1 MKNDSPITSPNIPM
15 AKVRPQELQMYVK
28 SSELPT
34 SMTAIRLWRQLC
46 VRKYLDEGK
55 SLHTVLSVFA
65 QPLHD
70 EIKTYY
76 HCCLDDDDYPFTISN
91 PRR

>member
-1 MKNDSPITSPNIPM
+1 
-15 AKVRPQELQMYVK
+15 MYGK

-34 SMTAIRLWRQLC
+34 SMAAIWLWRQLY
-46 VRKYLDEGK
+46 VRKQLDEGK

-65 QPLHD
+65 KSLRD

-76 HCCLDDDDYPFTISN
+76 QSCLDDDDYPLTRHTEPISDKHGSQVLLN
-91 PRR
+91 RARAHLG

>member
-1 MKNDSPITSPNIPM
+1 
-15 AKVRPQELQMYVK
+15 MYGK

-34 SMTAIRLWRQLC
+34 SMAAIRLWRQLY
-46 VRKYLDEGK
+46 VRKQLDEGK

-65 QPLHD
+65 KSLRD

-76 HCCLDDDDYPFTISN
+76 QSCLDDDDYPLTWHTKSVSHKDGSQVLLN
-91 PRR
+91 RARTHLG

>member
-1 MKNDSPITSPNIPM
+1 MNG
-15 AKVRPQELQMYVK
+15 K
-28 SSELPT
+28 SSGLPT
-34 SMTAIRLWRQLC
+34 SITAIRLWRQQY
-46 VRKYLDEGK
+46 VRKCIGEYK

>member
-1 MKNDSPITSPNIPM
+1 
-15 AKVRPQELQMYVK
+15 MYGK

-34 SMTAIRLWRQLC
+34 SMAAIRLWRQLY
-46 VRKYLDEGK
+46 VRKQLDEGK

-65 QPLHD
+65 KSLRD

-76 HCCLDDDDYPFTISN
+76 QSCLDDDDYPLTRHTESISHKHCSE
-91 PRR
+91 PLPHRARTHLG